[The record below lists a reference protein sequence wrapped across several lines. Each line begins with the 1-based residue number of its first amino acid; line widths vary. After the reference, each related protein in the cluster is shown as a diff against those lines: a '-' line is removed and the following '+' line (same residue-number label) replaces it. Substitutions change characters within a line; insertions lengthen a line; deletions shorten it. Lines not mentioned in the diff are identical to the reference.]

1 MPFTVHKT
9 TIPPPP
15 VPPTFWWKEAPSQ
28 VLIVLVAIPVMLVGA
43 AALLIGG
50 AGYGLWQ
57 AGAEIILSIRKQFGY
72 QPPPEAPPVLPEP
85 EVMFQNAQI
94 RLLTTE
100 QEWDAMGRDFEMWL
114 EHWTDV
120 EHQCGNFAGLHRLQT
135 EPEVVGLHGQLVSD
149 LCREA
154 SEGLFLQLVEPR
166 PGQNPAGTTWLVYL
180 DFATLQWEQVTEV
193 GEYYLLP
200 AATETEPGLFEGIRP
215 GWEQLE
221 LRVQTPG

>member
-15 VPPTFWWKEAPSQ
+15 VPPSFWWKEAPSL

-72 QPPPEAPPVLPEP
+72 QPPPEAPPVPQEP

-94 RLLTTE
+94 QLLTTW
-100 QEWDAMGRDFEMWL
+100 QEAEDISPEFDTWFEGWADL
-114 EHWTDV
+114 HGPV
-120 EHQCGNFAGLHRLQT
+120 ASPGLYHLQT
-135 EPEVVGLHGQLVSD
+135 EPEVPDLHSQLVSD
-149 LCREA
+149 LCREVP
-154 SEGLFLQLVEPR
+154 GGVFLQLVEPR
-166 PGQNPAGTTWLVYL
+166 PGQTPAGTTWLVYL
-180 DFATLQWEQVTEV
+180 EFATLHWEQVAET
-193 GEYYLLP
+193 GDYYLLP
-200 AATETEPGLFEGIRP
+200 NAPGAEPGLFEGLSLTQGR
-215 GWEQLE
+215 LE
-221 LRVQTPG
+221 LRVQTPV